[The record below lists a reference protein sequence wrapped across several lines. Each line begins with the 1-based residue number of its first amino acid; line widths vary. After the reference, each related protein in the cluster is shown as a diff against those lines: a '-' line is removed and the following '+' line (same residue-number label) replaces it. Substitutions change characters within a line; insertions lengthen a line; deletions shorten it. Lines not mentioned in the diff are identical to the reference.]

1 MVAPALDFAEAAS
14 SAEER
19 FFFAAASSCS
29 QVVILS
35 GGRIVSN
42 VMVGIRLAVER
53 LEVSEED
60 MSVIAVVL
68 TIVMVIRR

>member
-1 MVAPALDFAEAAS
+1 
-14 SAEER
+14 
-19 FFFAAASSCS
+19 
-29 QVVILS
+29 VVILS